1 MRNSDEV
8 NACVASVVEAL
19 GTVDILVNNAV
30 DARVGIP
37 LQDLDDEQ
45 FLISFTSG
53 PFASFWFMRAC
64 FPHLRDGGRV
74 INLRSGTENQSMVG
88 YGAYVAAKAAVGG
101 LTRAA
106 AREWGREGITVNAL
120 VPFALSP
127 ERRGRPRQAARPARS
142 ALPAVVDSAYGRR
155 RGRRRTRRSLPG
167 RAGRHVHHRLHA
179 LGRRRRIVLRI
190 VGTRS
195 ILEPK
200 GRQRWQSSTSAKP
213 KRWSRIGDTSRSAN
227 DASRATHRGRPSAQ
241 WFTEDAVFIDPAW
254 GRVQGR
260 DEITALPRPLDG
272 RLRGMEL
279 PGRVDDGRRRPP
291 RHLLVESPARE
302 PRRRFAVSGSGVL
315 AAPLCR

>member
-1 MRNSDEV
+1 MGILDGKVALITGAGQGVGRGIALAMAREGAAIAIVDRNGETAAETVVLIEDLGCVALYRTCDVRNSDEV

-37 LQDLDDEQ
+37 LQDVNDEE

-64 FPHLRDGGRV
+64 FPHLRGGGCV

-127 ERRGRPRQAARPARS
+127 S
-142 ALPAVVDSAYGRR
+142 AEADLAKQ
-155 RGRRRTRRSLPG
+155 PG
-167 RAGRHVHHRLHA
+167 GSM
-179 LGRRRRIVLRI
+179 
-190 VGTRS
+190 RS
-195 ILEPK
+195 IGSCRFRVRPTLRPTS
-200 GRQRWQSSTSAKP
+200 GVPQSSWPVQTPRSSPAAP
-213 KRWSRIGDTSRSAN
+213 SPSTAEGHSSRSRTLVLVHKVRGN
-227 DASRATHRGRPSAQ
+227 D
-241 WFTEDAVFIDPAW
+241 
-254 GRVQGR
+254 GRV
-260 DEITALPRPLDG
+260 E
-272 RLRGMEL
+272 
-279 PGRVDDGRRRPP
+279 
-291 RHLLVESPARE
+291 
-302 PRRRFAVSGSGVL
+302 
-315 AAPLCR
+315 